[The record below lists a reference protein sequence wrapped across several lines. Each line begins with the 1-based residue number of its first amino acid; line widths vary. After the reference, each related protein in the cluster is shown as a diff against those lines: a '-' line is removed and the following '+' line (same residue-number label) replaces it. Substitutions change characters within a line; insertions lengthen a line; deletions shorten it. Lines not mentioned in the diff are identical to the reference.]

1 MAPSTDRESV
11 RGDPVGQTFQP
22 DIYPEVLSLLPEDR
36 DVRIL
41 DAGAGEGYLC
51 KVLSERGYR
60 VEACDFLPENFL
72 VDGVPFHRAD
82 LSDSIPLPD
91 DSFDFV
97 ISIEVLEHL
106 ENHTQFI
113 KELLRVTKPGGHLIL
128 TTPNVLS
135 MTSRWNFFLYGFTDC
150 APYPLDPKKE
160 SYFLDHINPIS
171 LPEILFLVERFGGE
185 MVDLTTNRRRRSSWL
200 PMILLYPL
208 LAISLRIKFLRSR
221 HRGMHDVY
229 RRNIKWVLHPA
240 SMLGRITI
248 AVARK
253 LP

>member
-1 MAPSTDRESV
+1 V
-11 RGDPVGQTFQP
+11 RTEPVGQTFQQ

-36 DVRIL
+36 NVRIL

-51 KVLSERGYR
+51 KLLSERGYQ
-60 VEACDFLPENFL
+60 VEACDYVPENFM
-72 VDGVPFHRAD
+72 VADVPFHRAD
-82 LSDSIPLPD
+82 LSESIPLPD
-91 DSFDFV
+91 DSYDYV

-113 KELLRVTKPGGHLIL
+113 KELLRVTKPGGHVIL

-135 MTSRWNFFLYGFTDC
+135 LTSRWHFFLYGYTDC
-150 APYPLDPKKE
+150 APCPLDPRLE
-160 SYFLDHINPIS
+160 NYFLEHINPIS
-171 LPEILFLVERFGGE
+171 LPEIMFHVERFGGE
-185 MVDLTTNRRRRSSWL
+185 LVDLTTNRRRRSSWL

-208 LAISLRIKFLRSR
+208 LAVALRGKFLRGK
-221 HRGMHDVY
+221 HKDLHGLY
-229 RRNIKWVLHPA
+229 RRHIKWVLHPA

-253 LP
+253 RDR